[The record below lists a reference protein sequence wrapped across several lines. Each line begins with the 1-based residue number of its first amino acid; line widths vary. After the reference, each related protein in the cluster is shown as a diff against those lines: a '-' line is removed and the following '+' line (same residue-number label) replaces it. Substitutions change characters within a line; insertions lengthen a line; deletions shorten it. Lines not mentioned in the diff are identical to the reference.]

1 MIGSGISWR
10 GRKKKRKNL
19 QALIITKFFIQSYKN
34 MIQCSKSILKVLNY
48 LHFSVEKWNCTH
60 NLILLKKKK
69 KKKMHNPPTPKTT
82 NQITKM
88 PTKIWRGLCFYP
100 LPCFLWSNTS
110 VPCEKV
116 TTSSPTCL

>member
-1 MIGSGISWR
+1 MSLALGVYIHDRQWYFMEGK
-10 GRKKKRKNL
+10 KKKRKNL

-69 KKKMHNPPTPKTT
+69 KDAQSPHPQN
-82 NQITKM
+82 NQPNNKNAHQDMEGIM
-88 PTKIWRGLCFYP
+88 
-100 LPCFLWSNTS
+100 FLSTAVFPVVQHICS
-110 VPCEKV
+110 
-116 TTSSPTCL
+116 L